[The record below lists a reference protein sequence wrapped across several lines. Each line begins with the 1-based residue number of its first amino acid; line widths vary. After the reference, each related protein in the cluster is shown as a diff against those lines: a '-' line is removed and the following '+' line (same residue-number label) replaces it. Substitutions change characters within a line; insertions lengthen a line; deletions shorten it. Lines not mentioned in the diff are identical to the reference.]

1 MPGLLN
7 RFAKNRANASV
18 LEFCLIGG
26 LTFIAIISAIL
37 VVSASSESFAFIPQA
52 IAALFNF

>member
-7 RFAKNRANASV
+7 RFAKNRSSASV
-18 LEFCLIGG
+18 LEFCLIGV
-26 LTFIAIISAIL
+26 LTFVAIISAVL

-52 IAALFNF
+52 MATLFNF